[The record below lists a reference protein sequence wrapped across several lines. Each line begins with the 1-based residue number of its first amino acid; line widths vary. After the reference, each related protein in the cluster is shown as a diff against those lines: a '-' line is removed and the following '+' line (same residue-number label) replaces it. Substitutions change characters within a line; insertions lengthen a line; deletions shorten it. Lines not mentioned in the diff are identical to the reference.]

1 MQFQKGQSGN
11 PAGRPRGS
19 QNKASIRMQEMLEQK
34 ADELV
39 DKLVELAMAGNIGAL
54 RLCLDRIVP
63 ARKNE
68 PLPCAMPPL
77 AKAADAVAAIAGIA
91 SAAVAGDV
99 SADEAAKLAKVISL
113 YVNSLEAHDFEHRL
127 AQLERADVKRV
138 AEVRNGAP
146 IHDRADGST
155 GSVKD
160 DR

>member
-63 ARKNE
+63 TRNNE

-77 AKAADAVAAIAGIA
+77 AKAADAVAAIAGI
-91 SAAVAGDV
+91 G
-99 SADEAAKLAKVISL
+99 LAKTQAVSIHLFLRLLISCSGREGIPFL
-113 YVNSLEAHDFEHRL
+113 HARS
-127 AQLERADVKRV
+127 
-138 AEVRNGAP
+138 
-146 IHDRADGST
+146 DG
-155 GSVKD
+155 
-160 DR
+160 